1 MKKKLHFC
9 SYLKSNRGGIV
20 IEFIFCTPVVCLFLY
35 GLIHINSYFDKEQR
49 ILIVSRSMG
58 FSSNQNQIQTVYQKD
73 IDFKADTQLDESR
86 FFEDK
91 LTYKQEKSS
100 TVISD
105 AKSYLDDFSL
115 SRVITEFIK
124 GFDNRMEHTVVESR
138 RKNNEE
144 YKDSVEFVAEKT
156 LKLDQTNPKLA
167 DPMVLTHNVFSVLD
181 TGFLDNDTY
190 NRLAVLY
197 WALGLTSK
205 WGSDYVDKC
214 MMVFKPYTSCNG
226 VNSLWVT
233 ISAIASAKAVGEVF
247 SLGTIAIT
255 EDVISVFAEE
265 IIDMILESAIGKI
278 SDYLENS
285 VFGDSYSNK
294 S

>member
-1 MKKKLHFC
+1 MIKKLYFNN
-9 SYLKSNRGGIV
+9 YFKSHRGGAV

-49 ILIVSRSMG
+49 ILVLSRSMG
-58 FSSNQNQIQTVYQKD
+58 FSSNQNQIQSVYQKD
-73 IDFKADTQLDESR
+73 LEFKADTQLDESR

-91 LTYKQEKSS
+91 LTYKKEKSS
-100 TVISD
+100 VLVSD
-105 AKSYLDDFSL
+105 AKSYLDDFGI
-115 SRVITEFIK
+115 SRVITGFIQ
-124 GFDNRMEHTVVESR
+124 GFDNRMEHTVVESK
-138 RKNNEE
+138 RKNSED
-144 YKDSVEFVAEKT
+144 YDDSVEYVAEKN
-156 LKLDQTNPKLA
+156 LKLDQTNPKLV
-167 DPMVLTHNVFSVLD
+167 DPIVLTQNVFSLLD

-190 NRLAVLY
+190 NKLAVLY

-226 VNSLWVT
+226 TNSLWVT
-233 ISAIASAKAVGEVF
+233 ITTIASAKAVGEFF
-247 SLGTIAIT
+247 SFGTMAVA
-255 EDVISVFAEE
+255 EDFISMFAEE

-285 VFGDSYSNK
+285 VFGDTGYNK